1 MPTNHRIALAHDWL
15 CGYRGGE
22 AVLDRLARIVLADH
36 AAAGLYVMTDDCRPL
51 TDAIDAL
58 AHTSSSLSRLPGGSG
73 RLRRWLLPL
82 YPAAV
87 AQLSRRLGAAHKH
100 APISLLV
107 STSSAAIK
115 GLRPPPG
122 VPHLCYCHT
131 PARYIWSQSNRYDA
145 GLRGV
150 GLRLV
155 RDRYRAWDRA
165 SAQGVTR
172 FVANSHH
179 TAREIERCFGRP
191 ATVVHPPVRT
201 TFFTP
206 EPLVPREDFWLCVG
220 ALEPYKR
227 VEMAIVGAAMA
238 RKRLVVV
245 GAGSC
250 ERALRKLAGP
260 QTVFEGGVNHER
272 LRDLY
277 RRAAVLLFPQVEDFG
292 IVAVEAQACGLPVV
306 AAGAGGALDSVQH
319 GKTGELVTAPT
330 AASLAQAAERVSAS
344 VLSDPA
350 PWAERCRANAVNFS
364 EEVFDSAMRAE
375 MLSLLRGST

>member
-1 MPTNHRIALAHDWL
+1 MPTNYRIALAHDWL

-36 AAAGLYVMTDDCRPL
+36 VAAGLYVMTDDGQPL

-58 AHTSSSLSRLPGGSG
+58 AHTRSALSSLPGGSG
-73 RLRRWLLPL
+73 RFRRWLLPL
-82 YPAAV
+82 YPRAV
-87 AQLSRRLGAAHKH
+87 AQLSGKLGAAHKRQ
-100 APISLLV
+100 PISLLV

-131 PARYIWSQSNRYDA
+131 PARYIWSQSAQYEA

-155 RDRYRAWDRA
+155 RERYRAWDRA

-172 FVANSHH
+172 FIANSQH
-179 TAREIERCFGRP
+179 TAREIERCFGMP
-191 ATVVHPPVRT
+191 SAVVHPPVRT
-201 TFFTP
+201 EFFTP
-206 EPLVPREDFWLCVG
+206 DPAIQREDFWLCVG

-227 VEMAIVGAAMA
+227 VEIAIAAA
-238 RKRLVVV
+238 ALAGKRLVVV
-245 GAGSC
+245 GTGSC
-250 ERALRKLAGP
+250 ERALRSAAGP
-260 QTVFEGGVNHER
+260 DTVFEGGVNHER

-319 GKTGELVTAPT
+319 GSTGELVTAPT
-330 AASLAQAAERVSAS
+330 ADSLAAAAVRVTGC
-344 VLSDPA
+344 VLRDA
-350 PWAERCRANAVNFS
+350 RPWAQRCRANAVNFS
-364 EEVFDSAMRAE
+364 EERFDCAMRSE
-375 MLSLLRGST
+375 MLSLLPAST